1 MIIANTILLITY
13 LVYYFALYQWEK
25 ELIKYQN
32 TLFEMR
38 DNNYKVREALRKEI
52 ETLDKRYSSLQNPIN
67 N

>member
-1 MIIANTILLITY
+1 MIIANTIILIAH

-32 TLFEMR
+32 LLFEMR